1 MAERGEL
8 NVFRFFCKRWMG
20 LLFLPCLIISASL
33 HYSKPA
39 DAKKTDKPCL
49 YCHVEYGTK
58 NLTEAGKHYKKNGT
72 LDGFKEK
79 K

>member
-1 MAERGEL
+1 MLRLSWGKYAA
-8 NVFRFFCKRWMG
+8 
-20 LLFLPCLIISASL
+20 LFIFPCLIVSASL
-33 HYSKPA
+33 QFSKPA

-58 NLTEAGKHYKKNGT
+58 NLTEAGKYYKKNST
-72 LDGFKEK
+72 LDGYKEK